1 VGQKWKTKYKYR
13 SKGRSPAKPK
23 HSPVVVLDEG
33 GNESS
38 EEEEGL
44 GDDED
49 AEEDDFQSDNP
60 IQKSAAGVKPRLKG
74 DLVKQAPNTATLE
87 GKKHKRT
94 PVDQQKSTASNTC
107 AAKRGSRA

>member
-1 VGQKWKTKYKYR
+1 
-13 SKGRSPAKPK
+13 
-23 HSPVVVLDEG
+23 
-33 GNESS
+33 
-38 EEEEGL
+38 
-44 GDDED
+44 
-49 AEEDDFQSDNP
+49 
-60 IQKSAAGVKPRLKG
+60 VKPRLKG